1 MYRLSPLHPLHKFPG
16 TRLAAA
22 SYLYEV
28 WFDSIKGGQY
38 TFEIKRLHDI
48 YGKSTRNSTSPII
61 RINPG
66 ELHCNDPDSS
76 DEVYAPSNRK
86 RDKPPLYG
94 SHLTGANQ
102 VSGFATTDHDLHR
115 IRREPLRKK
124 FSVVQLSKLEAE
136 VHALAQHLGDKILAS
151 SAVFDVQDAMSC
163 LTSDVA
169 SLQVFGEP
177 FGFVE
182 QQQGFQP
189 NLKRAS
195 YAVFTTYFVFR
206 WIQPLKW
213 LFGYGGNWLACF
225 MPEEVAQFQHLNDVE
240 SPRKFQQAKPST
252 RREKTAERITGEYV
266 AILLAGTETTSWALT
281 VLTFYLLTDKGV
293 LKKLTTELKSA
304 VDSPSQLPRWSTL
317 EQLPYLN
324 AVVHEGLRLSYG
336 VTQRLPRVP
345 TQEDLLYLGSWAPAK
360 SNAAAPTRIS
370 YMIPRWY
377 AASMSN
383 GMMHHNESVFP
394 ESHRFLPERWLHQ
407 DGSRSKSLDRY
418 LMSFNRGSRIC
429 LGMHLAYCETYLAL
443 SVLVLR
449 VFPHLQSYET
459 TVDNVRPASD
469 AFIPFPK
476 KGSKGVRAVM
486 KE

>member
-1 MYRLSPLHPLHKFPG
+1 M
-16 TRLAAA
+16 
-22 SYLYEV
+22 
-28 WFDSIKGGQY
+28 
-38 TFEIKRLHDI
+38 
-48 YGKSTRNSTSPII
+48 
-61 RINPG
+61 
-66 ELHCNDPDSS
+66 
-76 DEVYAPSNRK
+76 
-86 RDKPPLYG
+86 
-94 SHLTGANQ
+94 SHLTGANKA
-102 VSGFATTDHDLHR
+102 SSFATADHDLHR

-124 FSVVQLSKLEAE
+124 FSVAHVSKLEAE

-151 SAVFDVQDAMSC
+151 RAVFDVQDAMSC

-195 YAVFTTYFVFR
+195 YAIFTTYFVFR
-206 WIQPLKW
+206 WVQPLKW
-213 LFGYGGNWLACF
+213 LFGYGGSWLARF

-240 SPRKFQQAKPST
+240 FPRKFQQAKAEHEAGIIKQRQTVLDVLLESDLPEQ
-252 RREKTAERITGEYV
+252 EKTAERITGEYV

-281 VLTFYLLTDKGV
+281 VLAFYLLTEKEV
-293 LKKLTTELKSA
+293 LKKLTAELKSA

-324 AVVHEGLRLSYG
+324 ATVHEGLRLSYG

-345 TQEDLLYLGSWAPAK
+345 TQEDLLYDGSWTPVK
-360 SNAAAPTRIS
+360 SNPAPTHIS
-370 YMIPRWY
+370 HVIPRGY
-377 AASMSN
+377 AVSMSN

-394 ESHRFLPERWLHQ
+394 DSHRFLPERWLHQ

-429 LGMHLAYCETYLAL
+429 LGM
-443 SVLVLR
+443 
-449 VFPHLQSYET
+449 Q
-459 TVDNVRPASD
+459 
-469 AFIPFPK
+469 
-476 KGSKGVRAVM
+476 
-486 KE
+486 